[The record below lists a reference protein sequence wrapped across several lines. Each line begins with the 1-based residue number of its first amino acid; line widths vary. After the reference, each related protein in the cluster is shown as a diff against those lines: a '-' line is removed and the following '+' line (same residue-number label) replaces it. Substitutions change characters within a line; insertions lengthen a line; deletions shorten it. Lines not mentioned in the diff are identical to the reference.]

1 MRLQSL
7 GGGQW
12 GFSEKE
18 ELLLQAGMGPSKQ
31 DKQVGCSRYAMCPH
45 QIYGAPFTES
55 QCCTRDYLKHF
66 TRINS
71 FHPQA
76 CLQNDLH
83 PHTDTEWR
91 TERLGTWGPL
101 LFLLVFLL
109 LNPGPLSS
117 KSCIFPFSNAPEFLR
132 LPTKK
137 TGVQTQVYG
146 LQSPQLMDIIFFQN
160 EEVSSRRNQKYGWTN
175 KDLLYSTGNS
185 AQYSVIIQMG
195 KEPEKE

>member
-1 MRLQSL
+1 
-7 GGGQW
+7 
-12 GFSEKE
+12 
-18 ELLLQAGMGPSKQ
+18 
-31 DKQVGCSRYAMCPH
+31 MCPH

-146 LQSPQLMDIIFFQN
+146 LQSPSSWISSSSKRKKSLVIGTRSTAGPTKTYCRAQGPLLDI
-160 EEVSSRRNQKYGWTN
+160 
-175 KDLLYSTGNS
+175 L
-185 AQYSVIIQMG
+185 
-195 KEPEKE
+195 

>member
-18 ELLLQAGMGPSKQ
+18 ELLLQAGMGPSEQ

-117 KSCIFPFSNAPEFLR
+117 KSCIFPFSI
-132 LPTKK
+132 
-137 TGVQTQVYG
+137 
-146 LQSPQLMDIIFFQN
+146 S
-160 EEVSSRRNQKYGWTN
+160 
-175 KDLLYSTGNS
+175 LYSFTHTHINTHSKRKFQLFPYNKCKIKGQLSYCSSIFN
-185 AQYSVIIQMG
+185 
-195 KEPEKE
+195 